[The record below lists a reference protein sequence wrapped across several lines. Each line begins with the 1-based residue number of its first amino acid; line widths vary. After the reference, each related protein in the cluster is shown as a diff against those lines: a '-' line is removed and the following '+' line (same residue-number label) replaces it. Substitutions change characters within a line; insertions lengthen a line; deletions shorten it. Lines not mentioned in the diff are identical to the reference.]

1 MEKRVARYMQDRVD
15 RSQNTHHIV
24 GQCQKD
30 LYNVFLPINQI
41 RVDKSQHNSYNG
53 FVRDKQSPRWLFETA
68 HKRTHPVLSDYA
80 ETLLRTL
87 MEMPDEEL
95 YKKELLKKRVAK

>member
-1 MEKRVARYMQDRVD
+1 MNRVARYMQDRVD

-24 GQCQKD
+24 SQTFKD

-53 FVRDKQSPRWLFETA
+53 FVRDKQSPR
-68 HKRTHPVLSDYA
+68 
-80 ETLLRTL
+80 
-87 MEMPDEEL
+87 
-95 YKKELLKKRVAK
+95 

>member
-1 MEKRVARYMQDRVD
+1 MERRVARYMMDRQD
-15 RSQNTHHIV
+15 RSQNTHHIC
-24 GQCQKD
+24 GQMLKD

-68 HKRTHPVLSDYA
+68 YEWTNPVLSDYA
-80 ETLLRTL
+80 QTLLRTL
-87 MEMPDEEL
+87 CEMPDEEL
-95 YKKELLKKRVAK
+95 YKKELLKHRK